1 MIIGD
6 SSALWGWR
14 YPLASREGD
23 EYIPSIY
30 LEEPSIDDPRNDAAA
45 DDDDDDAQR
54 CSEDPPFGGS
64 PDGVFNFPKT
74 CKEKTSCLINVDRI
88 RPK

>member
-1 MIIGD
+1 M
-6 SSALWGWR
+6 
-14 YPLASREGD
+14 RE
-23 EYIPSIY
+23 EIREVI
-30 LEEPSIDDPRNDAAA
+30 EVVVK
-45 DDDDDDAQR
+45 R